1 MDNKNT
7 KILKFYNIINVIC
20 YPKLEI
26 RKTCKLLL
34 KSIKKNKKLR
44 KILCKLKKRL
54 RLSCDRKNCRWSNC
68 RENFNHYV
76 VGCK

>member
-34 KSIKKNKKLR
+34 KSIKKKTFGRFYAN
-44 KILCKLKKRL
+44 
-54 RLSCDRKNCRWSNC
+54 
-68 RENFNHYV
+68 
-76 VGCK
+76 

>member
-1 MDNKNT
+1 MDNKNTKIIKNMDNKNT

-34 KSIKKNKKLR
+34 KSIKKT
-44 KILCKLKKRL
+44 
-54 RLSCDRKNCRWSNC
+54 KNFGRFYAN
-68 RENFNHYV
+68 
-76 VGCK
+76 